1 MDLLYGFLKI
11 ASLIGAGIF
20 GALGLLTKYK
30 DDAGKITRW
39 GRIALGG
46 IVISSTISL
55 GLYILE
61 TYRAKAKAVEDQTK
75 AAAMAHKLETILIN
89 AQTTAEQQK
98 KSLDETNVLKRGLD
112 TSLTRSDEIARGMNH
127 SLEIQES
134 VLSGNQQIFGG
145 VSSTLEK
152 QGELLKVNTNTLNEV
167 SRGLY
172 PIKDVR
178 IGYWIRVP
186 TNHPQ
191 LKPYLDRFNSILVP
205 MLPLSFN
212 SRIPWIM
219 GGSSSPSNPGVY
231 DTFGFTAAAPLS
243 PDRYN
248 EALAYT
254 LFNYFSLEVQFYKTP
269 IAPANHRFI
278 GDNWGPENKPDLQL
292 SVSSSL
298 RAGDAGHSI
307 EYDIKTKQFTISGD
321 MLRSDPQYWQS
332 TDKIVGLPDLLGG
345 QMFVHLRQIMISGD
359 PTVDQYLSEIRKG
372 LEIQTLTVSLSSG
385 RQFWFRGN
393 ELQKHADQNGHP
405 IYSFI
410 FPKTME
416 ELRKLDR

>member
-30 DDAGKITRW
+30 DEAGKITRW

-75 AAAMAHKLETILIN
+75 AAAMAQKLETILIN

-98 KSLDETNVLKRGLD
+98 KSLDETNALKRGLD

-191 LKPYLDRFNSILVP
+191 LKPYLDRFNSVLAP
-205 MLPLSFN
+205 MLPLPFD
-212 SRIPWIM
+212 SRMHWLT
-219 GGSSSPSNPGVY
+219 GGTGSGENPKYY
-231 DTFGFTAAAPLS
+231 DDFGFSAAAPFA
-243 PDRYN
+243 PDRDK
-248 EALAYT
+248 EKLAYM
-254 LFNYFSLEVQFYKTP
+254 LLNYLSLDLHFYRTP
-269 IAPANHRFI
+269 IATANHRSI
-278 GDNWGPENKPDLQL
+278 SGNGGPENKPDLEL
-292 SVSSSL
+292 GVSSELSSE
-298 RAGDAGHSI
+298 REKHSVV
-307 EYDIKTKQFTISGD
+307 YDLKSKQFMIRGS

-332 TDKIVGLPDLLGG
+332 TDRIVGLPDLLGG
-345 QMFVHLRQIMISGD
+345 QMFVHLRQIMVSGD
-359 PTVDQYLSEIRKG
+359 PTVDQYLTEIRKG
-372 LEIQTLTVSLSSG
+372 LEIQTLIVSLSSG
-385 RQFWFRGN
+385 REFWFKGD
-393 ELQKHADQNGHP
+393 ELQKHVDQSGHP

-410 FPKTME
+410 FPKTAE
-416 ELRKLDR
+416 ELRKLER